1 LSYPSLVL
9 LGLISLVSGTRYV
22 GRRSDDDGD
31 GQACDDDLMTE
42 PSQRLLLTH
51 QSSSKEQ

>member
-31 GQACDDDLMTE
+31 GQACDDDLIE